1 MGAYAASYS
10 AIPLAV
16 EWINRSLGD
25 RERLRTLALYG
36 PVLVI
41 ALGVV
46 NALAQYA
53 QARLSASA
61 ALLALRDMQADA
73 HAALLAMDEAQAK
86 ALGAGQAVSR
96 LVNDPTALRETLS
109 RALTGVRDLLTLAGV
124 CIVMIRL
131 DATLFAVVIA
141 VYGLLAFPVAT
152 IGRRLRKGSRE
163 AQHHAGEIA
172 TLGAETVANARIIRA
187 FRLEESQGER
197 GRAVFDKRRSLLD
210 GLSRLRALNE
220 PFIFLVGSFALAI
233 IIAVVAW
240 RVRDGALDPEEF
252 TPFIIAL
259 LMLSQPAR
267 GLSTLN
273 AVAQEGLGAFDR
285 IAEIIDAAPSIVDR
299 PGAAPLHIAR
309 GGIAFDH
316 VSFRYSDGDE
326 VLSDFS
332 FEAAPGAMT
341 ALVGT
346 SGAGKS
352 TIFSLLLRLHEPQRG
367 AILIDSVRIDQ
378 ATIASLRNAISIVAQ
393 EPMLFDA
400 SVAENIAM
408 GRIGASRSEIEN
420 AARAAAAFEFIT
432 ALPKGFDERIGEGG
446 ARLSGGQR
454 QRIAIARAFLKDAP
468 ILLLDEATAA
478 LDAESEAE
486 VHAALT
492 ELSRNRTTIVAAHRL
507 STVKRADKIVAL
519 ANGLKVEE
527 GSHDSLMRADGY
539 YAKVVRLQMIDDGA
553 TRGAAVFRSEGRPA
567 SSP

>member
-25 RERLRTLALYG
+25 AGRLRALAIYG
-36 PVLVI
+36 PALVI
-41 ALGVV
+41 ALGAV

-61 ALLALRDMQADA
+61 ALSALRDMQADA
-73 HAALLAMDEAQAK
+73 HSGLLAMDEARVR
-86 ALGAGQAVSR
+86 ALGSGQAVSR
-96 LVNDPTALRETLS
+96 LINDPTALRETLS
-109 RALTGVRDLLTLAGV
+109 RALTGVRDVLTLAGV
-124 CIVMIRL
+124 CFVMIRL
-131 DATLFAVVIA
+131 DATLFAIVMA
-141 VYGLLAFPVAT
+141 VYAALAFPVAA

-187 FRLEESQGER
+187 FRLERAQADR
-197 GRAVFDKRRSLLD
+197 GRAAFDERRSLLD
-210 GLSRLRALNE
+210 GLARLRALNE
-220 PFIFLVGSFALAI
+220 PFIFMVGSAALAI
-233 IIAVVAW
+233 IVAVVAW

-285 IAEIIDAAPSIVDR
+285 ITEIIDAAPTIVNR
-299 PGAAPLHIAR
+299 PGAAALALTEGR
-309 GGIAFDH
+309 VAFAN
-316 VSFRYSDGDE
+316 VGFRYGDGDE
-326 VLSDFS
+326 AIADLS
-332 FEAAPGAMT
+332 FEAAPGATT
-341 ALVGT
+341 ALVGM

-352 TIFSLLLRLHEPQRG
+352 TIFSLILRIHQPQTG
-367 AILIDSVRIDQ
+367 AILIDGVRIDE
-378 ATIASLRNAISIVAQ
+378 ATIASLRDAISIVAQ

-400 SVAENIAM
+400 SVADNIGM
-408 GRIGASRSEIEN
+408 GRLGAPRAAIEA
-420 AARAAAAFEFIT
+420 AARAAAAYDFIA

-468 ILLLDEATAA
+468 ILLLDEATAS
-478 LDAESEAE
+478 LDAESEAD
-486 VHAALT
+486 VHTALA

-507 STVKRADKIVAL
+507 STVKRADRIIAL
-519 ANGLKVEE
+519 ANGRKVEE
-527 GSHDSLMRADGY
+527 GTHDALISANGY
-539 YAKVVRLQMIDDGA
+539 YARVVRLQMIDDG
-553 TRGAAVFRSEGRPA
+553 TIRGAAAVR
-567 SSP
+567 